1 MSLKMKNSFY
11 MTKALGS
18 GFELL
23 ESISS
28 MSVGKKIAQHRK
40 RRNIT
45 QAELAERL
53 HIHQTQVA
61 RWEKDRSR
69 PRPDYLAQIS
79 DVLDVPVDELTA
91 DEPQNLLDIEDPEL
105 RDLLFRI
112 KELSPRQAEALKVML
127 QDMLKLSRFQKVMH
141 D

>member
-1 MSLKMKNSFY
+1 MDNSFY

-18 GFELL
+18 QFGVL
-23 ESISS
+23 ESLSS
-28 MSVGKKIAQHRK
+28 MSVGKKIAQFRK

-45 QAELAERL
+45 QAELAEKL

-69 PRPDYLAQIS
+69 PRPDYLSQIS
-79 DVLDVPVDELTA
+79 EVLDVSVEELTA
-91 DEPQNLLDIEDPEL
+91 DEPQNLLEIDDPEL

-112 KELSPRQAEALKVML
+112 KELTPRQADALKVML
-127 QDMLKLSRFQKVMH
+127 QDMLKLSRFQKAMS